1 MGVHMTTV
9 HAYPKTMRSAQEAA
23 RGSDLCVLGVTVL
36 TSMDDEDVAAAGYG
50 SPAAD
55 LVLNRAAD
63 ASAAGIGGIVASAQE
78 AAGIRKIIKPDM
90 AIVTPGIRPS
100 GSAAGD
106 QKRVMTPGDAI
117 SAGATHLVV
126 GRPITAAPD
135 PRAAAEAV
143 LAEMSAVNN

>member
-1 MGVHMTTV
+1 MPFH
-9 HAYPKTMRSAQEAA
+9 HHSI
-23 RGSDLCVLGVTVL
+23 
-36 TSMDDEDVAAAGYG
+36 
-50 SPAAD
+50 
-55 LVLNRAAD
+55 VLNRAAD